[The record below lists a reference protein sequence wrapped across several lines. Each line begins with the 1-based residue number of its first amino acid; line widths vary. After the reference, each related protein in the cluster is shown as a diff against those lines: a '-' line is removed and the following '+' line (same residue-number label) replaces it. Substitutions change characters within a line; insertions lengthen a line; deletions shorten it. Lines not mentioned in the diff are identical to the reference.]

1 MRRKRPAHG
10 VNLRARRQS
19 RPPPMLCMLMR
30 EHFVGSVFVGAT
42 QPGFQRVVRLE
53 FDGRDEM
60 GYDSKKFI
68 YAEVMGNNSN
78 LIFTD
83 GSGKILGAMRQ
94 VDFTTSRL
102 RQVLPGMQYELPPA
116 QDKRDPLTETRDGF
130 LALLGEC
137 IPERSAAKH
146 INATY
151 LGISPTVAR
160 EIAFRAAGSTD
171 ATVGGCSGYLLW
183 REFSAVIGLIKGKAL
198 YPRYG
203 IFGRRARRIF
213 FSSAFAIRRE
223 RIAHIRQL
231 RRAA

>member
-1 MRRKRPAHG
+1 MA
-10 VNLRARRQS
+10 
-19 RPPPMLCMLMR
+19 
-30 EHFVGSVFVGAT
+30 
-42 QPGFQRVVRLE
+42 RLE

-68 YAEVMGNNSN
+68 YAEVMGKNSN

-83 GSGKILGAMRQ
+83 GNGKILGAMRQ

-102 RQVLPGMQYELPPA
+102 RQVLPGMLYELPPA
-116 QDKRDPLTETRDGF
+116 QDKRDPLTETRDEF

-183 REFSAVIGLIKGKAL
+183 REFSKCLMYHGNFWWMDLG
-198 YPRYG
+198 G
-203 IFGRRARRIF
+203 GW
-213 FSSAFAIRRE
+213 FSCVQIVRCQVLCRCIRCDV
-223 RIAHIRQL
+223 L
-231 RRAA
+231 